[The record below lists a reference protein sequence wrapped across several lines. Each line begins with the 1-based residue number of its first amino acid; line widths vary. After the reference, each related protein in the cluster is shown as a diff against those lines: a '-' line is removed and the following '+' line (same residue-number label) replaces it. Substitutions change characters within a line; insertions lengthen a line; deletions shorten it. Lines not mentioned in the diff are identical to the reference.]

1 MAKLLHS
8 NAVLEAIMLNVHSD
22 RVGDVAVLQCE
33 GRIVRSDAAF
43 ALRDAVTHEQD
54 ARVVVL
60 DLTDVNTVE
69 GGGLGMLIY
78 LHRWARDHDI
88 RLKLFNPPRSV
99 RERIEEANSISE
111 FDLAK
116 PDEMVALLSRANG
129 REMLAA

>member
-1 MAKLLHS
+1 
-8 NAVLEAIMLNVHSD
+8 MLSVHSD

-43 ALRDAVTHEQD
+43 ALRDAVTQEQD

-78 LHRWARDHDI
+78 LQRWARDHDI

-99 RERIEEANSISE
+99 RERLEDASSISE

-116 PDEMVALLSRANG
+116 ADEMVALLSRADG

>member
-1 MAKLLHS
+1 MHS
-8 NAVLEAIMLNVHSD
+8 NAVLEAIMLSVHSD

-43 ALRDAVTHEQD
+43 TLRDAVTGQEN

-78 LHRWARDHDI
+78 LQRWARDHDI

-99 RERIEEANSISE
+99 RERLEDASSISE
-111 FDLAK
+111 FDMTKA
-116 PDEMVALLSRANG
+116 DEMVALLSSAEE